1 MMVLLMSA
9 DFGGLEL
16 SHSDFVPDSDSEDG
30 GECKADESVGNALV
44 EETQVYDDDD
54 GGGGGGGGGAG
65 GGGGDR
71 IFGNNAPSA
80 GGTSKQVI
88 VSHTY
93 FVDQSCCR
101 AAYLV

>member
-54 GGGGGGGGGAG
+54 GGGGGGVG

>member
-9 DFGGLEL
+9 DFGDQEL
-16 SHSDFVPDSDSEDG
+16 SRSDFVPDSDSEDG